1 MNLKGLGVAMITPF
15 KNDGSI
21 DFQAIPGIIEN
32 FITGR
37 VDYIVL
43 FGTTA
48 EVSCLTDNEK
58 KDLIQVVVEA
68 NQNKI
73 PLVIGIG
80 GNDTFKVLNEIQT
93 SDLHPFQAILSVSP
107 YYNKPSQEGIYQ
119 HFGQLAKASSL
130 PIIVYNVPSRTGSNI
145 YPETFLRMTKDFEN
159 IIAIKDASGDMIQA
173 QEILR
178 ICPPHIQVISGDD
191 ALTLPML
198 LAGAVGTISVLAN
211 ALPIPLLR
219 MFHYVENGEFE
230 KAYNLHY
237 SLLEI
242 VNLIFEEGNPV
253 GVKALMASM
262 DFCGKTVR
270 LPLIVAS
277 SDLHDRIENSLKTSV
292 YST

>member
-15 KNDGSI
+15 KNNGSI
-21 DFQAIPGIIEN
+21 DLQAIPGIIEN

-37 VDYIVL
+37 VDYIVI

-48 EVSCLTDNEK
+48 EVACLTDSEK
-58 KDLIQVVVEA
+58 KAVIQAVVEA

-80 GNDTFKVLNEIQT
+80 GNNTAKVLNEIQT
-93 SDLHPFQAILSVSP
+93 SDLHHFQAILSVSP

-119 HFGQLAKASSL
+119 HFGQLAKASPL
-130 PIIVYNVPSRTGSNI
+130 PIIVYNVPSRTGSDI
-145 YPETFLRMTKDFEN
+145 SPETFLRMTKDFEN
-159 IIAIKDASGDMIQA
+159 IIAIKDASGNMLQA

-178 ICPPHIQVISGDD
+178 ICPPNIQVISGDD

-219 MFHYVENGEFE
+219 MFHYLENGEFQ

-242 VNLIFEEGNPV
+242 VTLIFEEGNPV

-270 LPLIVAS
+270 LPLIEAS
-277 SDLHDRIENSLKTSV
+277 SDLHERIEIALKTSV
-292 YST
+292 YSS

>member
-15 KNDGSI
+15 KNNGSI
-21 DFQAIPGIIEN
+21 DLQAIPGIIEN

-37 VDYIVL
+37 VDYIVI

-48 EVSCLTDNEK
+48 EVACLTDSEK
-58 KDLIQVVVEA
+58 KVVIQAVVEA

-80 GNDTFKVLNEIQT
+80 GNNTAKVLNEIQT
-93 SDLHPFQAILSVSP
+93 SDLHHFQAILSVSP

-119 HFGQLAKASSL
+119 HFGQLAKASPL
-130 PIIVYNVPSRTGSNI
+130 PIIVYNVPSRTGSDI
-145 YPETFLRMTKDFEN
+145 SPETFLRMTKDFEN
-159 IIAIKDASGDMIQA
+159 IIAIKDASGNMLQA

-178 ICPPHIQVISGDD
+178 ICPPNIQVISGDD

-219 MFHYVENGEFE
+219 MFHYLENGEFQ

-242 VNLIFEEGNPV
+242 VTLIFEEGNPV

-270 LPLIVAS
+270 LPLIEAS
-277 SDLHDRIENSLKTSV
+277 SDLHERIEITLKTSV
-292 YST
+292 YSS

>member
-15 KNDGSI
+15 KNNGSI
-21 DFQAIPGIIEN
+21 DLQAIPGIIEN

-37 VDYIVL
+37 VDYIVI

-48 EVSCLTDNEK
+48 EVACLTDSEK
-58 KDLIQVVVEA
+58 KVVIQAVVEA

-80 GNDTFKVLNEIQT
+80 GNNTAKVLNEIQT
-93 SDLHPFQAILSVSP
+93 SDLHHFQAILSVSP

-119 HFGQLAKASSL
+119 HFGQLAKASPL
-130 PIIVYNVPSRTGSNI
+130 PIIVYNVPSRTGSDI
-145 YPETFLRMTKDFEN
+145 SPETFLRMTKDFEN
-159 IIAIKDASGDMIQA
+159 IIAIKDASGNMLQA

-178 ICPPHIQVISGDD
+178 ICPPNIQVISGDD

-219 MFHYVENGEFE
+219 MFHYLENGEFQ

-242 VNLIFEEGNPV
+242 VTLIFEEGNPV

-270 LPLIVAS
+270 LPLIEAS
-277 SDLHDRIENSLKTSV
+277 SDLHERIEITLKTSV
-292 YST
+292 YSF

>member
-15 KNDGSI
+15 KNNGSI
-21 DFQAIPGIIEN
+21 DLQAIPGIIEN

-37 VDYIVL
+37 VDYIVI

-48 EVSCLTDNEK
+48 EVACLTDSEK
-58 KDLIQVVVEA
+58 KVVIQAVVEA

-80 GNDTFKVLNEIQT
+80 GNNTAKVLNEIQT
-93 SDLHPFQAILSVSP
+93 SDLHHFQAILSVSP

-119 HFGQLAKASSL
+119 HFGQLAKASPL
-130 PIIVYNVPSRTGSNI
+130 PIIVYNVPSRTGSDI
-145 YPETFLRMTKDFEN
+145 SPETFLRMTKDFEN
-159 IIAIKDASGDMIQA
+159 IIAIKDASGNMLQA

-178 ICPPHIQVISGDD
+178 ICPPNIQVISGDD

-219 MFHYVENGEFE
+219 MFHYLENGEFQ

-242 VNLIFEEGNPV
+242 VTLIFEEGNPV

-262 DFCGKTVR
+262 NFCGKTVR
-270 LPLIVAS
+270 LPLIEAS
-277 SDLHDRIENSLKTSV
+277 SDLHERIEITLKTSV
-292 YST
+292 YSS

>member
-21 DFQAIPGIIEN
+21 DFQSIPGIIEN

-37 VDYIVL
+37 VDYIVV

-48 EVSCLTDNEK
+48 EVACLTNIEK
-58 KDLIQVVVEA
+58 KAVIQAVTEI

-80 GNDTFKVLNEIQT
+80 GNDTVKLINEIQT
-93 SDLHPFQAILSVSP
+93 SDLQHFQAILSVSP

-119 HFGQLAKASSL
+119 HFGQLAKVSPL
-130 PIIVYNVPSRTGSNI
+130 PIIVYNVPSRTGSDI
-145 YPETFLRMTKDFEN
+145 FPETFLRMTKDFEN
-159 IIAIKDASGDMIQA
+159 IIAIKDASGDMLQA

-178 ICPPHIQVISGDD
+178 ICPAHIQVISGDD
-191 ALTLPML
+191 SLTLPML

-211 ALPIPLLR
+211 ALPVPLLR
-219 MFHYVENGEFE
+219 MFNHLENDELQ

-237 SLLEI
+237 SLLNI

-253 GVKALMASM
+253 GVKALMTSM
-262 DFCGKTVR
+262 DLCGKTVR
-270 LPLIVAS
+270 LPLIEAS
-277 SDLHDRIENSLKTSV
+277 SDLHERIENTLKTSV
-292 YST
+292 YSN

>member
-37 VDYIVL
+37 VDYIVI

-48 EVSCLTDNEK
+48 EVVCLADSEK
-58 KDLIQVVVEA
+58 KAVIKAVAEA

-73 PLVIGIG
+73 RLVIGIG
-80 GNDTFKVLNEIQT
+80 GNDTAKVLNEIQT
-93 SDLHPFQAILSVSP
+93 SDLHHFQAILSVSP

-130 PIIVYNVPSRTGSNI
+130 PIIVYNVPSRTGSDI
-145 YPETFLRMTKDFEN
+145 SPDTFLRMTKDFEN
-159 IIAIKDASGDMIQA
+159 IIAIKDATGDMLQA
-173 QEILR
+173 KEILK

-219 MFHYVENGEFE
+219 MFNYVENSEFE

-237 SLLEI
+237 NLLEI

-253 GVKALMASM
+253 GIKALMASM

-270 LPLIVAS
+270 LPLIEAS
-277 SDLHDRIENSLKTSV
+277 SYLNERIENILKTSV
-292 YST
+292 YSS